1 MTMLLQDKTI
11 LIVGGS
17 GAIGAAAAKVFA
29 REGARLVLVARNAER
44 LERAADKVRALGAKV
59 ETFEADTLDPAAL
72 EATMAAA
79 ADRVGPIDVLV
90 NATSF
95 LHDQGRFIDSLQLDD
110 FMRPVETFLPA
121 LFNSC
126 KAVLPHMDS
135 ARGGVILTLST
146 PAGRTATAGH
156 LGYTVTCAG
165 VEAFSRVLAAELGP
179 RNIRVVCLAPH
190 AIADAPAAGSYTAL
204 LFAPKAAA
212 MGLSVDDWL
221 AGAAQSTMLGR
232 LPTLDDVAET
242 AAFIVSD
249 RARPMTASYVN
260 LTAGAIPE

>member
-1 MTMLLQDKTI
+1 MLLEDKNI
-11 LIVGGS
+11 LIMGGS

-29 REGARLVLVARNAER
+29 REGARLILVARDRQR
-44 LERAADKVRALGAKV
+44 LELTADTVRALGAKV
-59 ETFEADTLDPAAL
+59 ETFVADALDPAAT
-72 EATMAAA
+72 EAAVAAA

-95 LHDQGRFIDSLQLDD
+95 MHDQGTFIDGLTLAD
-110 FMRPVETFLPA
+110 FMHPVETFLPA

-126 KAVLPHMDS
+126 KAVLPYMDAS
-135 ARGGVILTLST
+135 RGGVILTLST

-190 AIADAPAAGSYTAL
+190 AIADAPRAGSYTAG

-232 LPTLDDVAET
+232 LPTLEDVAET
-242 AAFIVSD
+242 AAFIVSS
-249 RARPMTASYVN
+249 RARPMTASYIN